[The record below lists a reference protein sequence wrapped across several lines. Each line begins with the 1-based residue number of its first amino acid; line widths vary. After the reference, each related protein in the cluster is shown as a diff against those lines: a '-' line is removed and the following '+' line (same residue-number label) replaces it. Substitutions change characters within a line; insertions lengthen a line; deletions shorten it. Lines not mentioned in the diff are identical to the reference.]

1 MRNIL
6 LIPLFILSL
15 WGCTDEED
23 GSFGTSVSGDRIT
36 FKAVP
41 GGAIMYYDLKGHKD
55 IFSIRAMYTDVLG
68 QEVKVDGT
76 YLSDS
81 LNLVG
86 FNEAQRNI
94 PVQVSFFNH
103 KLEES
108 KTMEL
113 AFDTEDS
120 APVAFF
126 DHVKVTPSWNGFSV
140 VYESPVTTGFAHVFY
155 LGENPKT
162 HEIDTIWLESVS
174 IRKGRDTLSFM
185 LQQERSSNT
194 VIIATEDFRGYRVKQ
209 QIWENVE
216 AYAIE
221 QFPSSK
227 IQVLDPCNIV
237 VKNEKL
243 CMGPE
248 YLFDGDT
255 KPLKRLGTS
264 NPERQYCMFG
274 AGKNAVGQYWIMDLG
289 EEKTIAKLRMFAP
302 YRYGTWLGWEWRS
315 SHINKLPSEV
325 TVYGSNDQVSW
336 TKLGYFFQP
345 YLQPGWVEEARTSIM
360 DYNLL
365 QAAEPVY
372 ADINCMA
379 LPQGFRYVKFMVNKT
394 FYDEKSYQASYAD
407 NPDGYVALSELEVYV
422 KKE

>member
-1 MRNIL
+1 MKNVLLIL
-6 LIPLFILSL
+6 LLILGIWS
-15 WGCTDEED
+15 CSNDD
-23 GSFGTSVSGDRIT
+23 NGSFNAIVPGDKFT
-36 FKAVP
+36 FKPIP
-41 GGAIMYYDLKGHKD
+41 GGAIMYYDLKGYKD
-55 IFSIRAMYTDVLG
+55 IFSIRAKYTDVRG
-68 QEVKVDGT
+68 EEVRVDGT

-86 FNEAQRNI
+86 FNETRKDI
-94 PVQVSFFNH
+94 PVSISFFNH
-103 KLEES
+103 KMEES
-108 KTMEL
+108 GTVEL
-113 AFDTEDS
+113 TFDTEDS

-126 DHVKVTPSWNGFSV
+126 DHVKVSPSWNGFSV
-140 VYESPVTTGFAHVFY
+140 AYESPVTTGFAHVFY

-162 HEIDTIWLESVS
+162 HEIDTIWLETVS

-221 QFPSSK
+221 QFPSAK

-237 VKNEKL
+237 VKDEKL

-255 KPLKRLGTS
+255 KPLKRFGTS
-264 NPERQYCMFG
+264 DPDKQYCMFG
-274 AGKNAVGQYWIMDLG
+274 AGKNAVGQYWVMDLG

-302 YRYGTWLGWEWRS
+302 YRYGMWFGWAWRG

-345 YLQPGWVEEARTSIM
+345 YLQLGWGEKARTSIM

-372 ADINCMA
+372 VDINCIA
-379 LPQGFRYVKFMVNKT
+379 SEQGYRYVKFMVNKT
-394 FYDEKSYQASYAD
+394 FYDEKSTQSAYCD